1 MKRILF
7 ACTLA
12 VMLLGAQLAFANGTA
27 SCAYSSPITQTCTFV
42 EPNPDTNV
50 PLSATSL
57 FAPPADWI
65 PGYVAIYENDGTT
78 ISDYLV
84 FLQTNNGFADTATL
98 YSTPNLFDVTGLTLL
113 GTLTEGPEGTYG
125 PVSITLQE
133 GITPIYSD
141 TFVVYSNVPEPAS
154 LLLLG
159 SGLGLVLR
167 RRRIARAMSS
177 SGSTND

>member
-1 MKRILF
+1 MKRIFF

-27 SCAYSSPITQTCTFV
+27 GCVLNTPITQLCTFV
-42 EPNPDTNV
+42 EANPDTNV
-50 PLSATSL
+50 PLSATNL
-57 FAPPADWI
+57 FGADWT
-65 PGYVAIYENDGTT
+65 PGYVAIYESDGIT

-84 FLQTNNGFADTATL
+84 FLQTNSGFADTAAL

-113 GTLTEGPEGTYG
+113 GSLTEGPEGTFA

-141 TFVVYSNVPEPAS
+141 TFVVYSNTPEPAS

-159 SGLGLVLR
+159 SGMGLALR
-167 RRRIARAMSS
+167 RRRMTRAITA
-177 SGSTND
+177 SGSTNA

>member
-1 MKRILF
+1 MKRIFF
-7 ACTLA
+7 ASTLA
-12 VMLLGAQLAFANGTA
+12 VMLLGSQFAFATGTA
-27 SCAYSSPITQTCTFV
+27 TCSLSSPITQTCTFV

-57 FAPPADWI
+57 FAPPADWT
-65 PGYVAIYENDGTT
+65 PGYVAIYESDGTT

-113 GTLTEGPEGTYG
+113 GSLTEGPEGTFA
-125 PVSITLQE
+125 PVSIILQE

-141 TFVVYSNVPEPAS
+141 TFVVYSNTPEPAS

-159 SGLGLVLR
+159 SGAGL
-167 RRRIARAMSS
+167 IARRQRAKRGRTT
-177 SGSTND
+177 SGSTIA

>member
-12 VMLLGAQLAFANGTA
+12 VTLMGAQLAFANGTA
-27 SCAYSSPITQTCTFV
+27 SCSYSSPITQTCTFV
-42 EPNPDTNV
+42 EPNPDTDV
-50 PLSATSL
+50 PLSATNL
-57 FAPPADWI
+57 FGDDWI
-65 PGYVAIYENDGTT
+65 TGYVAIYESDGTT

-84 FLQTNNGFADTATL
+84 FLDAGNGLADTATL

-167 RRRIARAMSS
+167 RRRN
-177 SGSTND
+177 TEV